1 MKDRNLSSGSAGILY
16 RLLAAL
22 ILLVVA
28 FGARADYTS
37 DCTSRYAKSGAVPG
51 TKSCALTV
59 ASNTPGGPGGYSCLN
74 DIDLIKQWCAGT
86 PDPQPNA
93 EPEQSCPVADPVY
106 PGSGAVTLTESDF
119 VSGDDIPVVFTR
131 TYRSTP
137 LAKNIGAMG
146 PVWFHSWQRQLDLT
160 NANSGSASK
169 ILAYRANGEPL
180 TFNWSGGFWRTATY
194 SGLVLSQSG
203 ANWTLSDTTTGIVES
218 YSLQGVLLSERTRT
232 GFSRTLTYDSTGLL
246 TAITQH
252 ADGVGT
258 SAGADL
264 TLRFDYD
271 DKRRLSRL
279 NDPLSGMTQYAYDA
293 NSNLVS
299 VRWPDGNM
307 RRYVYD
313 DPRFGNAITGEIDE
327 TGTRIATWT
336 YDAQGRATA
345 VSHPD
350 IARNVQFGY
359 GSGKTTVTDSQRAT
373 TLSFSSV
380 GGMLRPTG
388 SSSSSATTSSTYD
401 ASGNLLKDVT
411 ASGGTAEYSYDATG
425 RPVRKTT
432 HTAAGIAV
440 ISVKYADAGSLH
452 PSTIAMPG
460 MVQAFVYDTNGNVT
474 GFSEFTTNDPT
485 GESAF
490 DAKASG
496 QQRTVGIGYDSSN
509 RVVAALEYFNG
520 SKTADWLYFY
530 DETGNLR
537 VATDRVS
544 GWTLGTIGRDAAHRA
559 TNLVGDNRE
568 ALITYNAR
576 GRLTQFTYYEY
587 PTALNGSLHRILTVK
602 YGYSADGQVVS
613 RTGTV
618 AKNNGGS
625 TFIGAATPISS
636 DEIDLWIDNA
646 ERGANPVGPP
656 ANLLGVVRS
665 LLSASQEPGLV
676 PICIECMF
684 NPALG
689 WGWAVSSDNN
699 DPFGVIGFAGALRGA
714 VDGIAGL
721 CKPTQ
726 VTIDELLAAANEAH
740 AAGQLMSKAGRAVTK
755 HPNYFGFKTAE
766 DVRQVY
772 RSNEQLNDFAS
783 KQVKDILENGVRR
796 EGDGGPTG
804 QGWVTYTR
812 SDGVGASWTRNGE
825 WIGFRGK
832 RS

>member
-59 ASNTPGGPGGYSCLN
+59 ASNTPGGPSGYSCLN

-86 PDPQPNA
+86 PDPQPNP

-119 VSGDDIPVVFTR
+119 VSGDDIPVLFTR

-146 PVWFHSWQRQLDLT
+146 PMWFHSWQRQLDLT
-160 NANSGSASK
+160 NANSGSSSK

-180 TFNWSGGFWRTATY
+180 AFNWSGGFWRTATY

-203 ANWTLSDTTTGIVES
+203 VNWTLSDTTTGVVES
-218 YSLQGVLLSERTRT
+218 YSPQGVLLSERTRT
-232 GFSRTLTYDSTGLL
+232 GFSRTLAYDSTGLL

-252 ADGVGT
+252 ADGAGT

-299 VRWPDGNM
+299 VSWPDGNM

-313 DPRFGNAITGEIDE
+313 DTRFRNAITGEIDE

-432 HTAAGIAV
+432 HIATGIAV

-496 QQRTVGIGYDSSN
+496 QQRTAGVAYDSSN
-509 RVVAALEYFNG
+509 RAVAALEYFNG

-530 DETGNLR
+530 DATGNLR
-537 VATDRVS
+537 LATDRVS
-544 GWTLGTIGRDAAHRA
+544 GWTLGMMGRDAAHRA
-559 TNLVGDNRE
+559 TYLAGDNRE

-576 GRLTQFTYYEY
+576 GRVTQFAYFEY
-587 PTALNGSLHRILTVK
+587 PTTLNGGLHRTLTVK
-602 YGYSADGQVVS
+602 YSYSADGQIVS

-625 TFIGAATPISS
+625 TFMGDATPISS
-636 DEIDLWIDNA
+636 DEIDQWLDNY
-646 ERGANPVGPP
+646 ESGINPVGPP
-656 ANLLGVVRS
+656 ANLHG
-665 LLSASQEPGLV
+665 LLKALQSVQEPGLEPV
-676 PICIECMF
+676 CIECAFVIPLRWANTGYNVFKDPIWAGIGRGGKTSAEAKQCAELPPQLTFEEMSVILREAARGEKNF
-684 NPALG
+684 GLGSATRADAEVLGEAWVGSGARQSKTNPNARISKDGLRQYRG
-689 WGWAVSSDNN
+689 PDEKPNSTQATS
-699 DPFGVIGFAGALRGA
+699 GV
-714 VDGIAGL
+714 
-721 CKPTQ
+721 Q
-726 VTIDELLAAANEAH
+726 ANFE
-740 AAGQLMSKAGRAVTK
+740 S
-755 HPNYFGFKTAE
+755 
-766 DVRQVY
+766 RQVP
-772 RSNEQLNDFAS
+772 NGKFINNGHL
-783 KQVKDILENGVRR
+783 DIL
-796 EGDGGPTG
+796 P
-804 QGWVTYTR
+804 
-812 SDGVGASWTRNGE
+812 
-825 WIGFRGK
+825 
-832 RS
+832 

>member
-1 MKDRNLSSGSAGILY
+1 MKDRNLPTGSAGMLY
-16 RLLAAL
+16 RLLAAFM
-22 ILLVVA
+22 LLLVA

-37 DCTSRYAKSGAVPG
+37 DCTSRYEKSGAIQG

-59 ASNTPGGPGGYSCLN
+59 ASNSPGGQGGYSCLN

-86 PDPQPNA
+86 TDPQ
-93 EPEQSCPVADPVY
+93 PEQSCPVADPVY
-106 PGSGAVTLTESDF
+106 PGSGAVTLTHSDF
-119 VSGDDIPVVFTR
+119 ASGDDIPLVFTR

-137 LAKNIGAMG
+137 LAKNVNAMG

-160 NANSGSASK
+160 NANSGNSSK
-169 ILAYRANGEPL
+169 ILAYRANGEPI
-180 TFNWSGGFWRTATY
+180 TFNWSNGSWHTATY
-194 SGLVLSQSG
+194 SGLALSQSG
-203 ANWTLSDTTTGIVES
+203 TNWTLSDPTTGITES

-232 GFSRTLTYDSTGLL
+232 GFTRTLTYDGTGLL
-246 TAITQH
+246 SAITQH
-252 ADGVGT
+252 ADGT

-271 DKRRLSRL
+271 DKHRLSRL
-279 NDPLSGMTQYAYDA
+279 NDPLGGMTQYAYDA

-299 VRWPDGNM
+299 VIWPDGNM

-313 DPRFGNAITGEIDE
+313 DTRFRNAITGEIDE

-350 IARNVQFGY
+350 TARNVQFSY
-359 GSGKTTVTDSQRAT
+359 GSGKTTVTDSQRTT

-440 ISVKYADAGSLH
+440 ISVKYADGGSLH

-460 MVQAFVYDTNGNVT
+460 KVQAFVYDANGNVT
-474 GFSEFTTNDPT
+474 GFGEFATSDPT

-496 QQRTVGIGYDSSN
+496 QQRTLGVAYDSSN

-537 VATDRVS
+537 VAINRVS

-559 TNLVGDNRE
+559 TYLAGDNRE
-568 ALITYNAR
+568 ALVTYNAR
-576 GRLTQFTYYEY
+576 GWVTQFTYHEY
-587 PTALNGSLHRILTVK
+587 PTALNGSLYRILTVK
-602 YGYSADGQVVS
+602 YSYSADGQIVS

-625 TFIGAATPISS
+625 TYIGAATPISS
-636 DEIDLWIDNA
+636 DEIDLWLDNY

-656 ANLLGVVRS
+656 ANLLGSVRS
-665 LLSASQEPGLV
+665 LLRADWQTDRATTPVCVECWLLHRSPLGLAWS
-676 PICIECMF
+676 M
-684 NPALG
+684 
-689 WGWAVSSDNN
+689 SSDNA
-699 DPFGVIGFAGALRGA
+699 DTLWFIPGFGILK
-714 VDGIAGL
+714 GINKVASSL
-721 CKPTQ
+721 CKSSGTDSSAVINFQTRHYESRLKAEGLNPAAVESNVAQ
-726 VTIDELLAAANEAH
+726 EVQAMIPNLEKGSNAWGRMTIDGVVVEFRL
-740 AAGQLMSKAGRAVTK
+740 
-755 HPNYFGFKTAE
+755 Y
-766 DVRQVY
+766 
-772 RSNEQLNDFAS
+772 
-783 KQVKDILENGVRR
+783 VK
-796 EGDGGPTG
+796 
-804 QGWVTYTR
+804 
-812 SDGVGASWTRNGE
+812 SNGE
-825 WIGFRGK
+825 VNVGTIFPVKGK
-832 RS
+832 P

>member
-1 MKDRNLSSGSAGILY
+1 MKSRNPSRGAVVNLG
-16 RLLAAL
+16 RLLAAFA
-22 ILLVVA
+22 LLLVA

-37 DCTSRYAKSGAVPG
+37 DCTSRYAKSGAIQG

-59 ASNTPGGPGGYSCLN
+59 ASNSPGGPGGYSCLN

-86 PDPQPNA
+86 DPQPNA

-160 NANSGSASK
+160 NANSGSSSK

-203 ANWTLSDTTTGIVES
+203 MNWTLSDPTTGIVES

-232 GFSRTLTYDSTGLL
+232 GFTRTLTYDSTGLL

-252 ADGVGT
+252 ADGT
-258 SAGADL
+258 RAGADL

-299 VRWPDGNM
+299 VTWPDGNM

-313 DPRFGNAITGEIDE
+313 DTRFRNAITGEIDE

-350 IARNVQFGY
+350 TARNVQFGY
-359 GSGKTTVTDSQRAT
+359 GSGKTTVTDSQRT
-373 TLSFSSV
+373 TTVNFSSI
-380 GGMLRPTG
+380 GGVLRPTG
-388 SSSSSATTSSTYD
+388 TSSAARTTSTTWD
-401 ASGNLLKDVT
+401 ASGNLLKDT
-411 ASGGTAEYSYDATG
+411 NPTGGTNEYSYDEAGRAVRLVVRNASSTTVTSVRYVDATSLIPSMIASP
-425 RPVRKTT
+425 RKVR
-432 HTAAGIAV
+432 
-440 ISVKYADAGSLH
+440 
-452 PSTIAMPG
+452 
-460 MVQAFVYDTNGNVT
+460 AFVYDGQGNVT
-474 GFSEFTTNDPT
+474 GFSEFATNDPT

-496 QQRTVGIGYDSSN
+496 QQRTVGVSYDSSS

-537 VATDRVS
+537 LATDRVS
-544 GWTLGTIGRDAAHRA
+544 GWTLGMMGRDAAHRA
-559 TNLVGDNRE
+559 THLVGDNRE

-576 GRLTQFTYYEY
+576 GRVTQFVYYEY

-602 YGYSADGQVVS
+602 YGYSADGRIVS

-625 TFIGAATPISS
+625 TFIGAATPITS
-636 DEIDLWIDNA
+636 DEIDQWLNNL
-646 ERGANPVGPP
+646 ESGVNPAGPP
-656 ANLLGVVRS
+656 ANRVGWVRS
-665 LLSASQEPGLV
+665 MLGALPEAGLQ

-689 WGWAVSSDNN
+689 WAWAISSDND
-699 DPFGVIGFAGALRGA
+699 DPFGIV
-714 VDGIAGL
+714 GIAGTIRTGVDAISKL
-721 CKPTQ
+721 CKPT
-726 VTIDELLAAANEAH
+726 ANQISSVYEDKIV
-740 AAGQLMSKAGRAVTK
+740 GQMKKRGWTQ
-755 HPNYFGFKTAE
+755 E
-766 DVRQVY
+766 DVEATIAHPSRTIPTRDNRFIPNGNGARRDDPATAYIRDDGHYVVRNDVDGKIVQVSDRY
-772 RSNEQLNDFAS
+772 DTGWKS
-783 KQVKDILENGVRR
+783 K
-796 EGDGGPTG
+796 
-804 QGWVTYTR
+804 
-812 SDGVGASWTRNGE
+812 
-825 WIGFRGK
+825 F
-832 RS
+832 